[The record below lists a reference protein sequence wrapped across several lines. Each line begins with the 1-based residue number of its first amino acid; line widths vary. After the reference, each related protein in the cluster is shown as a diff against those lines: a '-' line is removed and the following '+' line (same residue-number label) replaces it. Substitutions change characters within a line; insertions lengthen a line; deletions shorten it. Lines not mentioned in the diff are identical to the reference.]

1 MPTPAPTLVQA
12 SPRDRAPG
20 FRRAVALPCLLLL
33 GAMFNL
39 TLPVAGL
46 KELVLDELGG
56 TVTDAAL
63 FLTVEMAAYL
73 VFAPLWGVLSDR
85 TGRRRPFIV
94 AGLAGSGAVY
104 FAYLGVDSVST
115 LLALRFLQG
124 ALSVMGWSTAMTLV
138 ADHAEES
145 RRGRTMGLLGAALI
159 LGVGLGAPVGGY
171 VTRHLG
177 ARAPLEWAGWIFLV
191 LAVAAL
197 ALPEGGRGGAH
208 APRLAEIGAA
218 LRARPRLLLP
228 WAFHLVD
235 RLTVGSFIVVFP
247 LYLAALGA
255 GDAAHRGRYLGLFLL
270 PFALLQAWTG
280 RLSERTGAA
289 LPLVWGTLGYGL
301 VLAFVGLADLL
312 LLWPAMIALGVLAAF
327 MFPPTLT
334 LTAQLAD
341 PRTRGSAMG
350 GFNFAGSL
358 GFALGPLLGAWA
370 QRSGGFATVFAV
382 TGALEIAL
390 ALAGAALLRR
400 WGALGGK
407 DPA

>member
-1 MPTPAPTLVQA
+1 MSVDPFP
-12 SPRDRAPG
+12 SPVAVEPRPSG
-20 FRRAVALPCLLLL
+20 LGRRVALPCALLL

-73 VFAPLWGVLSDR
+73 LFAPLWGLLSDR
-85 TGRRRPFIV
+85 VARRRPFV
-94 AGLAGSGAVY
+94 VLGFAGSAAVY
-104 FAYLGVDSVST
+104 YAYLGVHSVT
-115 LLALRFLQG
+115 LLLTLRFVQG
-124 ALSVMGWSTAMTLV
+124 AFSVMGWSTVMALV
-138 ADHAEES
+138 VDHADEA

-159 LGVGLGAPVGGY
+159 LGVGLGAPIGGY

-177 ARAPLEWAGWIFLV
+177 ARAPLAWAGWLFLA

-197 ALPEGGRGGAH
+197 ALPESHGGGAH
-208 APRLAEIGAA
+208 APRLREILHA
-218 LRARPRLLLP
+218 LSARPRLLLP
-228 WAFHLVD
+228 WSFHLVD

-247 LYLAALGA
+247 LYLAELGA

-270 PFALLQAWTG
+270 PFALLQAVTG

-289 LPLVWGTLGYGL
+289 PPLVWGTLGYGL
-301 VLAFVGLADLL
+301 VLAVVGLADLL
-312 LLWPAMIALGVLAAF
+312 LLWPAMIALGVFAAF

-370 QRSGGFATVFAV
+370 QRAGGFASVFAIA
-382 TGALEIAL
+382 GILQIAL
-390 ALAGAALLRR
+390 ALAGAALLAR
-400 WGALGGK
+400 WHTQDRKEPL
-407 DPA
+407 P

>member
-1 MPTPAPTLVQA
+1 MSETAASVPSPAT
-12 SPRDRAPG
+12 APG
-20 FRRAVALPCLLLL
+20 FRRGVLLPCLLLL

-46 KELVLDELGG
+46 KELILDELGG

-73 VFAPLWGVLSDR
+73 LFAPLWGVLSDR
-85 TGRRRPFIV
+85 VARRRPFV
-94 AGLAGSGAVY
+94 VVGFAGSAAAY
-104 FAYLGVDSVST
+104 FAYLGVQSVDA
-115 LLALRFLQG
+115 LLALRFVQG
-124 ALSVMGWSTAMTLV
+124 AFSVMGWSTAMALV
-138 ADHAEES
+138 ADHAEEP
-145 RRGRTMGLLGAALI
+145 RRGRTMGLLGASLI

-177 ARAPLEWAGWIFLV
+177 ARAPLEWAGWLFLA
-191 LAVAAL
+191 LAVASL
-197 ALPEGGRGGAH
+197 ALPESRGGGRH
-208 APRLAEIGAA
+208 APRLAEILDA
-218 LRARPRLLLP
+218 LRRRPRLLLP
-228 WAFHLVD
+228 WTFHLVD
-235 RLTVGSFIVVFP
+235 RLTVGCFIVVFP
-247 LYLAALGA
+247 LYLASLGA

-289 LPLVWGTLGYGL
+289 PPLVWGTLGYGL
-301 VLAFVGLADLL
+301 VLTFVGLADLL
-312 LLWPAMIALGVLAAF
+312 LLWPAMVALGVLAAF

-341 PRTRGSAMG
+341 PRARASAMG

-370 QRSGGFATVFAV
+370 QGRGGFTAAFAV
-382 TGALEIAL
+382 AGALEIAL
-390 ALAGAALLRR
+390 ALGGAILLRR
-400 WGALGGK
+400 WAAGTRNGVR
-407 DPA
+407 

>member
-1 MPTPAPTLVQA
+1 MSDAIAPDPRTSA
-12 SPRDRAPG
+12 SGG
-20 FRRAVALPCLLLL
+20 FRRGVLLPCLLLL

-56 TVTDAAL
+56 SVTDAAL

-73 VFAPLWGVLSDR
+73 LFAPLWGLLSDR
-85 TGRRRPFIV
+85 TQRRRPFVV
-94 AGLAGSGAVY
+94 AGFAGSAAAY
-104 FAYLGVDSVST
+104 FGYLGVESVAA
-115 LLALRFLQG
+115 LLGLRFVQG
-124 ALSVMGWSTAMTLV
+124 ACSVMGWSTAMALV
-138 ADHAEES
+138 ADHADGA
-145 RRGRTMGLLGAALI
+145 RRGRTMGLLGASLI

-177 ARAPLEWAGWIFLV
+177 ARAPLEWAGWLFLA

-197 ALPEGGRGGAH
+197 ALPESRGGGVH
-208 APRLAEIGAA
+208 APRLGEIVEA
-218 LRARPRLLLP
+218 LRRRPRLLLP

-235 RLTVGSFIVVFP
+235 RLTVGCFIVVFP
-247 LYLAALGA
+247 LYLASLGA

-289 LPLVWGTLGYGL
+289 APLVWGTLGYGV
-301 VLAFVGLADLL
+301 VLTFVGLADLL
-312 LLWPAMIALGVLAAF
+312 LLWPAMLALGALAAF

-334 LTAQLAD
+334 LTAELAD
-341 PRTRGSAMG
+341 PRTRASAMG

-370 QRSGGFATVFAV
+370 QSGGGFAAAFALA
-382 TGALEIAL
+382 GALQIAL
-390 ALAGAALLRR
+390 ALAGAVLLRR
-400 WGALGGK
+400 WGAGGRE
-407 DPA
+407 PAR